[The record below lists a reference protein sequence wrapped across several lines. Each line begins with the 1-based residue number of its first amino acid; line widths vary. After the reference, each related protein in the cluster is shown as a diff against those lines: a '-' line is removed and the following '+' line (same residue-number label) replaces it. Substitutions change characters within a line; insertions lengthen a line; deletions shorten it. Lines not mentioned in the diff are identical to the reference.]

1 MGAAKCRRRVCG
13 RFIDWTP
20 SIKPR
25 KFLFREEK
33 IVKIKYRMRKIK
45 TKITIM
51 FVHRVHIIL

>member
-33 IVKIKYRMRKIK
+33 IVKIKYRMRKK
-45 TKITIM
+45 KQK
-51 FVHRVHIIL
+51 